1 MRRLF
6 LLLASINSNLLSIIF
21 DHVDVLM
28 PSPPLIAFS
37 VKYLV
42 VDTVYVFTV
51 DLPDNCPVELICCS
65 PLQSLVLRLRTIYV
79 PAFIDIAQIP
89 DYCPVEVTGTGGRSP
104 VNVR

>member
-1 MRRLF
+1 
-6 LLLASINSNLLSIIF
+6 
-21 DHVDVLM
+21 M